1 MNDTSNS
8 KNNKTNKVTVDI
20 YGVSYP
26 LKGVTDVQHVK
37 DLAKMVDERMR
48 LIAKQNQY
56 LPPDR
61 IAVLAALYIAEQYV
75 NLKKDYDEFWNILEE
90 NRSHSD

>member
-1 MNDTSNS
+1 
-8 KNNKTNKVTVDI
+8 
-20 YGVSYP
+20 
-26 LKGVTDVQHVK
+26 
-37 DLAKMVDERMR
+37 MR
-48 LIAKQNQY
+48 LISKQNQY

-61 IAVLAALYIAEQYV
+61 ITVLAALYIAEQYV